1 MTSLGAD
8 FLCGDLGLT
17 LDGAT
22 SDQLGVAQKVT
33 VTSNSTTIIA
43 DPSTKGEI
51 QARILQMKKD
61 LAKTNNAYLSEK
73 LSERI
78 AKLSGGVAV
87 IKVSNFS
94 PLFTTDHLKNSRP
107 FIWWLSK
114 NLKQIIYQLF

>member
-1 MTSLGAD
+1 M
-8 FLCGDLGLT
+8 T

-94 PLFTTDHLKNSRP
+94 PLFTTDHLKNSGP